1 MAFNLNAL
9 KGLFSKLKPAAKVAA
24 NYSDDVAGAIANY
37 GDDAAK
43 ALTAYGDDVASA
55 VSSADDLVRRGLAPA
70 NKQTATGDAL
80 EALYRYQIDSGA
92 PVLAPDDV
100 LDDMYMASSGNSYVA
115 HSDPNLGIKL
125 YTPGTESDDYLRKFG
140 ESDWT
145 LNTDQWGRQHPIRK
159 QDLVDDSFLQFDPG
173 VRQSGL
179 PATAAGQS
187 ELIDA
192 LNNPDIMDSLD
203 TALYYG
209 DDISNFDNTSSYVDQ
224 LLHPTPNWTSRFGN
238 VDAEDVRL
246 KNLHKQL
253 TQQYDTW
260 KNFQDTFGHTPAHV
274 NLDDLSDQMSRLRRL
289 RDRFD
294 FGNAGFE

>member
-1 MAFNLNAL
+1 MANLNAL
-9 KGLFSKLKPAAKVAA
+9 KNLFSKLKPAAKTVA
-24 NYSDDVAGAIANY
+24 NYGDDVAGVIANY

-43 ALTAYGDDVASA
+43 ALTTYGDDVARTVNST
-55 VSSADDLVRRGLAPA
+55 DDLVRRGLAPA

-80 EALYRYQIDSGA
+80 ENLYRYQMDSGT

-100 LDDMYMASSGNSYVA
+100 LDAMYMASSGNSYVA
-115 HSDPNLGIKL
+115 RSDPNLGIAL

-159 QDLVDDSFLQFDPG
+159 QDLVDDSFLQLDPG

-179 PATAAGQS
+179 PVTAAEQS
-187 ELIDA
+187 KLIDA

-203 TALYYG
+203 VALYYG
-209 DDISNFDNTSSYVDQ
+209 DDVHNFNNTSSYVDQ
-224 LLHPTPNWTSRFGN
+224 LLHPTPNWASRFGG
-238 VDAEDVRL
+238 VGAEDIRL

-253 TQQYDTW
+253 TKQYDTW
-260 KNFQDTFGHTPAHV
+260 KNFQDMFGYVPAHV
-274 NLDDLSDQMSRLRRL
+274 NLDDLSDQMVRLRRL
-289 RDRFD
+289 RDEVD
-294 FGNAGFE
+294 FGYPGFE